1 MFILLILVF
10 YLSLIKGDNSII
22 ETDFHNRLPSYLNNS
37 DFLNFWKLNIRKNIT
52 NINNNNYI
60 GINDNALLVLN
71 DLYCSG
77 SNSTRIS
84 CIELRSS
91 LINYNNDYDILMQ
104 YKLNQNQV
112 SIKALPLIPFVL
124 LFYVAPAAIQII
136 GEITFKLLQQRME
149 ERRNIELRN
158 SDRIRI
164 NYNNNVIRSILRNNF
179 CITGNGINNRMNMN
193 ECNNNSNNNQ
203 RFTAELV
210 NEQRL
215 IYVLHQ
221 GNNAC
226 IDVEFQRRSNGANI
240 ILFPCNRNAP
250 NQQWIKDINNRFHPI
265 HAMDKCLDISN
276 SRTNNGA
283 EIILFDCN
291 IHAAN
296 QKWI

>member
-1 MFILLILVF
+1 MIIFLLIHLYVF
-10 YLSLIKGDNSII
+10 LIKADQSII
-22 ETDFHNRLPSYLNNS
+22 ETDFHNNLPAEFNNPA
-37 DFLNFWKLNIRKNIT
+37 FLNFWKTNIRTIIT

-60 GINDNALLVLN
+60 GFNNNALLLLN

-77 SNSTRIS
+77 SNSTRTS
-84 CIELRSS
+84 CVELRSS
-91 LINYNNDYDILMQ
+91 LVNYNNDYDILMQ
-104 YKLNQNQV
+104 YKLNRNQV
-112 SIKALPLIPFVL
+112 SIQVLPLIPLVL
-124 LFYVAPAAIQII
+124 LFYIAPAAIQII
-136 GEITFKLLQQRME
+136 GEITFKLLEQRME

-158 SDRIRI
+158 SDRMRI
-164 NYNNNVIRSILRNNF
+164 NYTNNVIRSILRNF
-179 CITGNGINNRMNMN
+179 CITGNRINNRINMN
-193 ECNNNSNNNQ
+193 DCNNNNINQ

-215 IYVLHQ
+215 IYVLRQ

-250 NQQWIKDINNRFHPI
+250 NQQWIKDVNNRFHPI
-265 HAMDKCLDISN
+265 HALDKCLDISN

>member
-1 MFILLILVF
+1 MFFLLFLSFI
-10 YLSLIKGDNSII
+10 LSLIKADNSII
-22 ETDFHNRLPSYLNNS
+22 ATDFHNNLPAELNNPE
-37 DFLNFWKLNIRKNIT
+37 FLNFWTTNIRTPIA

-60 GINDNALLVLN
+60 GINNNALSTLN

-77 SNSTRIS
+77 SNMTRTS
-84 CIELRSS
+84 CIELRTG
-91 LINYNNDYDILMQ
+91 LINYDNDYDILMQ
-104 YKLNQNQV
+104 YKLNTNQV
-112 SIKALPLIPFVL
+112 SIQALPLIPFVL

-136 GEITFKLLQQRME
+136 GEITFKLLEQRME

-164 NYNNNVIRSILRNNF
+164 NYNNNIISSILRNF
-179 CITGNGINNRMNMN
+179 CITGNGINNRINMN
-193 ECNNNSNNNQ
+193 DCNNNNSNQ
-203 RFTAELV
+203 RFTAVLI
-210 NEQRL
+210 NEQKL
-215 IYVLHQ
+215 IYHIRQ
-221 GNNAC
+221 GNNLC
-226 IDVEFQRRSNGANI
+226 LDVQYERRSNGANI
-240 ILFPCNRNAP
+240 ILFPCNNNSL

-265 HAMDKCLDISN
+265 HAFDKCLDISN

>member
-1 MFILLILVF
+1 MIIFLLIHLYVF
-10 YLSLIKGDNSII
+10 LIKADQSII
-22 ETDFHNRLPSYLNNS
+22 ETDFHNNLPAEFNNPA
-37 DFLNFWKLNIRKNIT
+37 FLNFWKTNIRTIIT

-60 GINDNALLVLN
+60 GFNNNALLLLN

-77 SNSTRIS
+77 SNSTRTS
-84 CIELRSS
+84 CVELRSS
-91 LINYNNDYDILMQ
+91 LVNYNNDYDILMQ
-104 YKLNQNQV
+104 YKLNRNQV
-112 SIKALPLIPFVL
+112 SIQVLPLIPLVL
-124 LFYVAPAAIQII
+124 LFYIAPAAIQII
-136 GEITFKLLQQRME
+136 GEITFKLLEQRME

-158 SDRIRI
+158 SDRMRI
-164 NYNNNVIRSILRNNF
+164 NYNNNVIRSILRNF
-179 CITGNGINNRMNMN
+179 CITGNRINNRINMN
-193 ECNNNSNNNQ
+193 DCNNNNINQ

-215 IYVLHQ
+215 IYVLRQ

-250 NQQWIKDINNRFHPI
+250 NQQWIKDVNNRFHPI
-265 HAMDKCLDISN
+265 HALDKCLDISN

>member
-1 MFILLILVF
+1 MMILYLFLNLCF
-10 YLSLIKGDNSII
+10 YLINADQSII
-22 ETDFHNRLPSYLNNS
+22 ETDFHNNLPAEFNNPK
-37 DFLNFWKLNIRKNIT
+37 FLNFWKTNIRTTIT
-52 NINNNNYI
+52 NINNNDYI
-60 GINDNALLVLN
+60 GINNNVLLILN

-77 SNSTRIS
+77 SNSSRTS

-91 LINYNNDYDILMQ
+91 LVNYNNDYDILMQ
-104 YKLNQNQV
+104 YKLNRNQV
-112 SIKALPLIPFVL
+112 SIQALLLIPFVL
-124 LFYVAPAAIQII
+124 LFYVAPIAIQII
-136 GEITFKLLQQRME
+136 GEITLKLLEQRME

-164 NYNNNVIRSILRNNF
+164 NYNNNVIRSILRNF
-179 CITGNGINNRMNMN
+179 CITGNGMNNRINMN
-193 ECNNNSNNNQ
+193 DCNNNNQ

-215 IYVLHQ
+215 IYVLRQ

-226 IDVEFQRRSNGANI
+226 VDVEFQRRSNGANI
-240 ILFPCNRNAP
+240 ILFPCNRNSP

-265 HAMDKCLDISN
+265 HALDKCLDISN

>member
-1 MFILLILVF
+1 MMILLLF
-10 YLSLIKGDNSII
+10 LNLYLFLIKAEQSII
-22 ETDFHNRLPSYLNNS
+22 ESDFHNNLPAEFNNPA
-37 DFLNFWKLNIRKNIT
+37 FLNFWKTNIRTTIT
-52 NINNNNYI
+52 NINNNDYI
-60 GINDNALLVLN
+60 GFNNNALLLLN

-77 SNSTRIS
+77 SNSTRTS
-84 CIELRSS
+84 CVELRSS
-91 LINYNNDYDILMQ
+91 LVNYNNDYDILMQ
-104 YKLNQNQV
+104 YKLNRNQV
-112 SIKALPLIPFVL
+112 SIQVLPLIPLVL
-124 LFYVAPAAIQII
+124 LFYIAPAAIQII
-136 GEITFKLLQQRME
+136 GEITFKLLEQRME

-158 SDRIRI
+158 SDRMRI
-164 NYNNNVIRSILRNNF
+164 NYNNNVIRSILRNF
-179 CITGNGINNRMNMN
+179 CITGNRINNRINMN
-193 ECNNNSNNNQ
+193 DCNNNNINQ

-215 IYVLHQ
+215 IYVLRQ

-250 NQQWIKDINNRFHPI
+250 NQQWIKDVNNRFHPI
-265 HAMDKCLDISN
+265 HALDKCLDISN

>member
-1 MFILLILVF
+1 MMILLLF
-10 YLSLIKGDNSII
+10 LNLYLFLIKADQSII
-22 ETDFHNRLPSYLNNS
+22 ETDFHNNLPAEFNNPE
-37 DFLNFWKLNIRKNIT
+37 FLNFWKTNIRTIIT

-60 GINDNALLVLN
+60 GFNNNALLLLN

-77 SNSTRIS
+77 SNSTRTS
-84 CIELRSS
+84 CVELRSS
-91 LINYNNDYDILMQ
+91 LVNYNNDYDILMQ
-104 YKLNQNQV
+104 YKLNRNQV
-112 SIKALPLIPFVL
+112 SIQVLPLIPLVL
-124 LFYVAPAAIQII
+124 LFYIAPAAIQII
-136 GEITFKLLQQRME
+136 GEITFKLLEQRME

-158 SDRIRI
+158 SDRMRI
-164 NYNNNVIRSILRNNF
+164 NYNNNVIRSILRNF
-179 CITGNGINNRMNMN
+179 CITGNRINNRINMN
-193 ECNNNSNNNQ
+193 DCNNNNINQ

-215 IYVLHQ
+215 IYVLRQ

-250 NQQWIKDINNRFHPI
+250 NQQWIKDVNNRFHPI
-265 HAMDKCLDISN
+265 HALDKCLDISN

>member
-1 MFILLILVF
+1 MMILLLF
-10 YLSLIKGDNSII
+10 LNLYLFLIKADQSII
-22 ETDFHNRLPSYLNNS
+22 ESDFHNNLPVEFNNPA
-37 DFLNFWKLNIRKNIT
+37 FLNFWKTNIRTTIT
-52 NINNNNYI
+52 NINNNDYI
-60 GINDNALLVLN
+60 GFNNNALLLLN

-77 SNSTRIS
+77 SNSTRTS
-84 CIELRSS
+84 CVELRSS
-91 LINYNNDYDILMQ
+91 LVNYNNDYDILMQ
-104 YKLNQNQV
+104 YKLNRNQV
-112 SIKALPLIPFVL
+112 SIQVLPLIPLVL
-124 LFYVAPAAIQII
+124 LFYIAPAAIQII
-136 GEITFKLLQQRME
+136 GEITFKLLEQRME

-158 SDRIRI
+158 SDRMRI
-164 NYNNNVIRSILRNNF
+164 NYNNNVIRSILRNF
-179 CITGNGINNRMNMN
+179 CITGNRINNRINMN
-193 ECNNNSNNNQ
+193 DCNNNNNNQ

-215 IYVLHQ
+215 IYVLRQ

-250 NQQWIKDINNRFHPI
+250 NQQWFKDVNNRFHPI
-265 HAMDKCLDISN
+265 HALDKCLDISN

>member
-1 MFILLILVF
+1 MILLLF
-10 YLSLIKGDNSII
+10 LNLYLFLIKADQSII
-22 ETDFHNRLPSYLNNS
+22 ESDFHNNLPAEFNNPE
-37 DFLNFWKLNIRKNIT
+37 FLNFWKTNIRTTIT
-52 NINNNNYI
+52 NINNNDYI
-60 GINDNALLVLN
+60 GFNNNVLLLLN

-77 SNSTRIS
+77 SNSTRTS
-84 CIELRSS
+84 CVELRSS
-91 LINYNNDYDILMQ
+91 LVNYNNDYDILMQ
-104 YKLNQNQV
+104 YKLNRNQV
-112 SIKALPLIPFVL
+112 SIQVLPLIPLVL
-124 LFYVAPAAIQII
+124 LFYIAPAAIQII
-136 GEITFKLLQQRME
+136 GEITFKLLEQRME

-158 SDRIRI
+158 SDRMRI
-164 NYNNNVIRSILRNNF
+164 SYNNNVIRSILRNF
-179 CITGNGINNRMNMN
+179 CITSNGINNRINMN
-193 ECNNNSNNNQ
+193 DCNNNNINQ

-215 IYVLHQ
+215 IYVLRQ

-250 NQQWIKDINNRFHPI
+250 NQQWIKDVNNRFHPI
-265 HAMDKCLDISN
+265 HALDKCLDISN

>member
-1 MFILLILVF
+1 MILLLF
-10 YLSLIKGDNSII
+10 LNLYLFLIKADQSII
-22 ETDFHNRLPSYLNNS
+22 ESDFHNNLPAEFNNPA
-37 DFLNFWKLNIRKNIT
+37 FLNFWKTNIRTIIT

-60 GINDNALLVLN
+60 GFNNNALLLLN

-77 SNSTRIS
+77 SNSTRTS
-84 CIELRSS
+84 CVELRSS
-91 LINYNNDYDILMQ
+91 LVNYNNDYDILMQ
-104 YKLNQNQV
+104 YKLNRNQV
-112 SIKALPLIPFVL
+112 SIQVLPLIPLVL
-124 LFYVAPAAIQII
+124 LFYIAPAAIQII
-136 GEITFKLLQQRME
+136 GEITFKLLEQRME

-158 SDRIRI
+158 SDRMRI
-164 NYNNNVIRSILRNNF
+164 NYTNNVIRSILRNF
-179 CITGNGINNRMNMN
+179 CITGNRINNRINMN
-193 ECNNNSNNNQ
+193 DCNNNNINQ

-215 IYVLHQ
+215 IYVLRQ

-250 NQQWIKDINNRFHPI
+250 NQQWIKDVNNRFHPI
-265 HAMDKCLDISN
+265 HALDKCLDISN

>member
-1 MFILLILVF
+1 MMILYLFLNLCF
-10 YLSLIKGDNSII
+10 YLINADQSII
-22 ETDFHNRLPSYLNNS
+22 ETDFHNNLPAEFNNPE
-37 DFLNFWKLNIRKNIT
+37 FLNFWKTNIRTTIT
-52 NINNNNYI
+52 NINNNDYI
-60 GINDNALLVLN
+60 GINNNVLLILN

-77 SNSTRIS
+77 SNSSRTS

-91 LINYNNDYDILMQ
+91 LVNYNNDYDILMQ
-104 YKLNQNQV
+104 YKLNRNQV

-124 LFYVAPAAIQII
+124 LFYVAPVAIQII
-136 GEITFKLLQQRME
+136 GEITLKLLEQRME

-158 SDRIRI
+158 SDRMRI
-164 NYNNNVIRSILRNNF
+164 NYNNNVIRSILRNF
-179 CITGNGINNRMNMN
+179 CITGNGMNNRINMN
-193 ECNNNSNNNQ
+193 DCNNNINQ

-210 NEQRL
+210 NEPRL
-215 IYVLHQ
+215 IYVLRQ

-226 IDVEFQRRSNGANI
+226 VDVEFQRRSNGANI
-240 ILFPCNRNAP
+240 ILFPCNKNSP

-265 HAMDKCLDISN
+265 HALDKCLDISN

>member
-1 MFILLILVF
+1 MILLLF
-10 YLSLIKGDNSII
+10 LNLYLFLIKADQSII
-22 ETDFHNRLPSYLNNS
+22 ESDFHNNLPAEFNNPA
-37 DFLNFWKLNIRKNIT
+37 FLNFWKTNIRTTIT
-52 NINNNNYI
+52 NINNNDYI
-60 GINDNALLVLN
+60 GFNNNALLLLN

-77 SNSTRIS
+77 SNSTRTS
-84 CIELRSS
+84 CVELRSS
-91 LINYNNDYDILMQ
+91 LVNYNNDYDILMQ
-104 YKLNQNQV
+104 YKLNRNQV
-112 SIKALPLIPFVL
+112 SIQVLPLIPLVL
-124 LFYVAPAAIQII
+124 LFYIAPAAIQII
-136 GEITFKLLQQRME
+136 GEITFKLLEQRME

-158 SDRIRI
+158 SDRMRI
-164 NYNNNVIRSILRNNF
+164 NYNNNVIRSILRNF
-179 CITGNGINNRMNMN
+179 CITGNGINNRINMN
-193 ECNNNSNNNQ
+193 DCNNNINQ

-215 IYVLHQ
+215 IYVLRQ

-250 NQQWIKDINNRFHPI
+250 NQQWIKDVNNRFHPI
-265 HAMDKCLDISN
+265 HALDKCLDISN

>member
-1 MFILLILVF
+1 MILLLF
-10 YLSLIKGDNSII
+10 LNLYLFLIKADQSII
-22 ETDFHNRLPSYLNNS
+22 ESDFHNNLPAEFNNPA
-37 DFLNFWKLNIRKNIT
+37 FLNFWKTNIRTTIT
-52 NINNNNYI
+52 NINNNDYI
-60 GINDNALLVLN
+60 GFNNNALLLLN

-77 SNSTRIS
+77 SNSTRTS
-84 CIELRSS
+84 CVELRSS
-91 LINYNNDYDILMQ
+91 LVNYNNDYDILMQ
-104 YKLNQNQV
+104 YKLNRNQV
-112 SIKALPLIPFVL
+112 SIQVLPLIPLVL
-124 LFYVAPAAIQII
+124 LFYIAPAAIQII
-136 GEITFKLLQQRME
+136 GEITFKLLEQRME

-158 SDRIRI
+158 SDRMRI
-164 NYNNNVIRSILRNNF
+164 NYNNNVIRSILRNF
-179 CITGNGINNRMNMN
+179 CITGNGINNRINMN
-193 ECNNNSNNNQ
+193 DCNNNNNNQ

-215 IYVLHQ
+215 IYVLRQ

-250 NQQWIKDINNRFHPI
+250 NQQWIKDVNNRFHPI
-265 HAMDKCLDISN
+265 HALDKCLDISN

>member
-1 MFILLILVF
+1 MMILLLF
-10 YLSLIKGDNSII
+10 LNLYLFLIKADQSII
-22 ETDFHNRLPSYLNNS
+22 ESDFHNNLPVEFNNPA
-37 DFLNFWKLNIRKNIT
+37 FLNFWKTNIRTTIT
-52 NINNNNYI
+52 NINNNDYI
-60 GINDNALLVLN
+60 GFNNNALLLLN

-77 SNSTRIS
+77 SNSTRTS
-84 CIELRSS
+84 CVELRSS
-91 LINYNNDYDILMQ
+91 LVNYNNDYDILMQ
-104 YKLNQNQV
+104 YKLNRNQV
-112 SIKALPLIPFVL
+112 SIQVLPLIPLVL
-124 LFYVAPAAIQII
+124 LFYIAPAAIQII
-136 GEITFKLLQQRME
+136 GEITFKLLEQRME

-158 SDRIRI
+158 SDRMRI
-164 NYNNNVIRSILRNNF
+164 NYNNNVIRSILRNF
-179 CITGNGINNRMNMN
+179 CITGNRINNRINMN
-193 ECNNNSNNNQ
+193 DCNNNNINQ

-215 IYVLHQ
+215 IYVLRQ

-250 NQQWIKDINNRFHPI
+250 NQQWIKDVNNRFHPI
-265 HAMDKCLDISN
+265 HALDKCLDISN

>member
-1 MFILLILVF
+1 MILLLF
-10 YLSLIKGDNSII
+10 LNLYLFLIKADQSII
-22 ETDFHNRLPSYLNNS
+22 ESDFHNNLPAEFNNPA
-37 DFLNFWKLNIRKNIT
+37 FLNFWKTNIRTTIT
-52 NINNNNYI
+52 NINNNDYI
-60 GINDNALLVLN
+60 GFNNNALLLLN

-77 SNSTRIS
+77 SNSTRTS
-84 CIELRSS
+84 CVELRSS
-91 LINYNNDYDILMQ
+91 LVNYNNDYDILMQ
-104 YKLNQNQV
+104 YKLNRNQV
-112 SIKALPLIPFVL
+112 SIQVLPLIPLVL
-124 LFYVAPAAIQII
+124 LFYIAPAAIQII
-136 GEITFKLLQQRME
+136 GEITFKLLEQRME

-158 SDRIRI
+158 SDRMRI
-164 NYNNNVIRSILRNNF
+164 NYNNNVIRSILRNF
-179 CITGNGINNRMNMN
+179 CITGNRINNRINMN
-193 ECNNNSNNNQ
+193 DCNNNNINQ

-215 IYVLHQ
+215 IYVLRQ

-250 NQQWIKDINNRFHPI
+250 NQQWIKDVNNRFHPI
-265 HAMDKCLDISN
+265 HALDKCLDISN

>member
-1 MFILLILVF
+1 MILYLFLNLCF
-10 YLSLIKGDNSII
+10 YLINADQSII
-22 ETDFHNRLPSYLNNS
+22 ETDFHNNLPAEFNNPK
-37 DFLNFWKLNIRKNIT
+37 FLNFWKTNIRTTIT
-52 NINNNNYI
+52 NINNNDYI
-60 GINDNALLVLN
+60 GINNNVLLILN

-77 SNSTRIS
+77 SNSSRTS

-91 LINYNNDYDILMQ
+91 LVNYNNDYDILMQ
-104 YKLNQNQV
+104 YKLNRNQV
-112 SIKALPLIPFVL
+112 SIQALLLIPFVL
-124 LFYVAPAAIQII
+124 LFYVAPIAIQII
-136 GEITFKLLQQRME
+136 GEITLKLLEQRME

-164 NYNNNVIRSILRNNF
+164 NYNNNVIRSILRNF
-179 CITGNGINNRMNMN
+179 CITGNGMNNRINMN
-193 ECNNNSNNNQ
+193 DCNNNNQ

-215 IYVLHQ
+215 IYVLRQ

-226 IDVEFQRRSNGANI
+226 VDVEFQRRSNGANI
-240 ILFPCNRNAP
+240 ILFPCNRNSP

-265 HAMDKCLDISN
+265 HALDKCLDISN